1 MCRVW
6 RKWIDCVPFLNP
18 TSFLLLVN
26 FVERIWVSLLPSC
39 CSNPWRIYG
48 SHLFSLTSW
57 LCREYPWLLSLLDFV
72 DNFLGPLY
80 DSVNPSFW
88 SNLSPSE
95 RLFFLSFSSIP
106 SPILGIHLFQFSFSS
121 ILFGPPPRFPFISS
135 WFCLQLFYCF
145 LFLSHWFASS
155 LYLIPPRP
163 QTPLSKLEKFL
174 NLQSPFLTWK
184 VP

>member
-1 MCRVW
+1 
-6 RKWIDCVPFLNP
+6 
-18 TSFLLLVN
+18 
-26 FVERIWVSLLPSC
+26 
-39 CSNPWRIYG
+39 
-48 SHLFSLTSW
+48 
-57 LCREYPWLLSLLDFV
+57 
-72 DNFLGPLY
+72 
-80 DSVNPSFW
+80 
-88 SNLSPSE
+88 
-95 RLFFLSFSSIP
+95 
-106 SPILGIHLFQFSFSS
+106 
-121 ILFGPPPRFPFISS
+121 LFGPPPRFPFISS